1 MTWKG
6 NENDTTGL
14 AQFEEH
20 GPWIKLE
27 NFEAY
32 MYLYRL
38 FDIRKRFYQ
47 LQGKR
52 EALSALRNYVE
63 GMK

>member
-6 NENDTTGL
+6 NETNPTGL

-27 NFEAY
+27 NFAAY
-32 MYLYRL
+32 MYLQRL
-38 FDIRKRFYQ
+38 FDIRKDFYQ

-52 EALSALRNYVE
+52 ESLNALRNYVE